1 MMHVPQSH
9 MGRSEDNF
17 LEVGSLPLCQGDV
30 SFVSAILC
38 YEMQANWS
46 MSIQVIL
53 LSPPPSYWHYRGVIL
68 PMTSCLKAYCLK
80 CLENWV
86 GNVIQLLEGLLT
98 VHE

>member
-1 MMHVPQSH
+1 MLWH
-9 MGRSEDNF
+9 MCWRSEDNF

-53 LSPPPSYWHYRGVIL
+53 LSPPLIL
-68 PMTSCLKAYCLK
+68 R
-80 CLENWV
+80 V
-86 GNVIQLLEGLLT
+86 
-98 VHE
+98 